1 MPGGGMPGGVGNT
14 RGDAGALFALARP
27 QHHGD
32 TRGGQPPFTTV
43 PPVRPSDIQEGA
55 QRAPPGDQPVQDG
68 DGAETETTGGGR
80 DVGHIG
86 EGVPRLWGTDEGG
99 DRV

>member
-1 MPGGGMPGGVGNT
+1 MPGGGMPGGVRNMS
-14 RGDAGALFALARP
+14 GDAGSLCTPARP
-27 QHHGD
+27 QHRD
-32 TRGGQPPFTTV
+32 YTRGGQPPPSTV
-43 PPVRPSDIQEGA
+43 PLVQPSGLQEGA
-55 QRAPPGDQPVQDG
+55 KQAPPGYQPVQDG

-80 DVGHIG
+80 DAGHIG